1 MTIPFKYNLRSV
13 IVRRTGT
20 LMAVLSVAATVAVFI
35 SVLALARGL
44 EAAFIATGDPL
55 NLVVIRQGSQVE
67 SNSSVDREQVQTIK
81 YLDGVAKDS
90 RGEPLASAELL
101 VLVLLPRAGGE
112 KAHVLLRGVS
122 AAGLLLRPQV
132 TLVEGRLFKTGLHE
146 VIVSRTLAKRFG
158 MVIGQSLKLEGTTQ
172 WQVVGLT
179 DGQGSAYESEIWT
192 DVNMVMDEFRRTAYS
207 SLLLRAANAGAAVDL
222 VKRIE
227 SDNRLKLQAR
237 NEVDYFHDQTKASIP
252 IRYLGSFIALIMSV
266 GACFAAMNAMY
277 AQVAYRAREI
287 GTLRVLGFRRFAV
300 LAAFLLEAVL
310 LAIVG
315 GVVGCLLALP
325 VHGISTGTLNFNTFA
340 ELAFQFRITPGMLL
354 TGIAFAAFMGAF
366 GGLLPAML
374 AARRPIVQSL
384 RA

>member
-1 MTIPFKYNLRSV
+1 MAIPFKYNFRSV

-44 EAAFIATGDPL
+44 ESAFIGTGDPL
-55 NLVVIRQGSQVE
+55 NLVLIRQGSQVE
-67 SNSSVDREQVQTIK
+67 SNSSVDREQAQTIK

-90 RGEPLASAELL
+90 HGEPLASAELL

-112 KAHVLLRGVS
+112 KAHILMRGVS
-122 AAGLLLRPQV
+122 PAGILLRPQV
-132 TLVEGRLFKTGLHE
+132 TLVDGRMFKTGLHE

-158 MVIGQSLKLEGTTQ
+158 MALGQSLKLEGTTQ

-179 DGQGSAYESEIWT
+179 DGQGTAYESEIWT

-207 SLLLRAANAGAAVDL
+207 SMLVRARDQGAALDL
-222 VKRIE
+222 IKRIE
-227 SDNRLKLQAR
+227 SDNRLKLQAC
-237 NEVDYFHDQTKASIP
+237 NEIDYFNQQTSASLP
-252 IRYLGSFIALIMSV
+252 IRFLGTFIALIMSV

-287 GTLRVLGFRRFAV
+287 GTLRVLGFRRQAV
-300 LAAFLLEAVL
+300 LLAFLMEAVL

-315 GVVGCLLALP
+315 GALGCLVALP
-325 VHGISTGTLNFNTFA
+325 VHGISTGTLNFNTFS
-340 ELAFQFRITPGMLL
+340 ELAFQFRITPLMLAS
-354 TGIAFAAFMGAF
+354 GIGFAAFMGAF
-366 GGLLPAML
+366 GGLLPAVM